1 MDKVLGIIGGMGPAA
16 TVDLMDKIIAATP
29 AQCEEDHIRMLV
41 DCNPKLPNRQSAIL
55 EGTKSPL
62 PEMIAMAQGLERAGA
77 DFLILGANT
86 PHYYFNDIQSA
97 VGIPMLHIP
106 NEAVAHI
113 LRCGGDVRA
122 VGVLAAN
129 APIRTGLF
137 QQACEK
143 AGLSAVVLPQPQQ
156 EIFHQSIFD
165 FKVSG
170 DKEAFARVVRQS
182 MDKLIELGAGAIIL
196 GGRIPGR
203 CAGGPKPDHRGT
215 SGRLCEICLRA
226 RESFTPWDAWLH
238 RS

>member
-1 MDKVLGIIGGMGPAA
+1 
-16 TVDLMDKIIAATP
+16 
-29 AQCEEDHIRMLV
+29 MLV

-86 PHYYFNDIQSA
+86 PHYYFDDIQSA

-170 DKEAFARVVRQS
+170 DKEAFAKVVRQS

-196 GGRIPGR
+196 GCTEIPIVASGEY
-203 CAGGPKPDHRGT
+203 RGVALVDPNQIIAERVVDYAK
-215 SGRLCEICLRA
+215 SV
-226 RESFTPWDAWLH
+226 
-238 RS
+238 

>member
-86 PHYYFNDIQSA
+86 PHYYFDDIQSA

-113 LRCGGDVRA
+113 LRCGGNVRA

-196 GGRIPGR
+196 GCTEIPIVASGEY
-203 CAGGPKPDHRGT
+203 RGVALVDPNQIIAERVVDYAK
-215 SGRLCEICLRA
+215 SV
-226 RESFTPWDAWLH
+226 
-238 RS
+238 